1 MFTHLE
7 PLPEDPIL
15 GLMTLYRADPSPAK
29 IDLGVGVYRDEQ
41 GQTPV
46 PAAVRRAEQDVLRE
60 QRTKAY
66 VGAAGNAEFNRLVE
80 RLVLGGA
87 HPASGAA
94 RVRCV
99 QAPGGCGA
107 LRIGA
112 ELIRIAR
119 PEAAIHVSE
128 PTWANHLPLLGNA
141 GLVVAGY
148 PYLERTTGRVQ
159 FAAMLGRLA
168 GLPAGTVVL
177 LQACCHNPT
186 GADLSEPQWQAV
198 ADMLRER
205 GLLPFVDIA
214 YQGLGRDPDA
224 DAFGPRLLAREL
236 PEVLIAVSCSK
247 NFGLYRERVGAL
259 IIVGESGQAANAAA
273 THAVKVARGMY
284 SMAPDHGAAIVARIL
299 GDDAL
304 RASWEAELQGMCSRI
319 RAVRQQLAARL
330 AVHCPAMDFS
340 AIAEQRGMF
349 SLLPLAPAAIE
360 QLRLVHH
367 VYMGGDGRINVAGLT
382 AATVEPLALAIGA
395 VLG

>member
-46 PAAVRRAEQDVLRE
+46 PAAVRRAEQDVLCE
-60 QRTKAY
+60 QQNMSAPPATPSSRS
-66 VGAAGNAEFNRLVE
+66 E

-168 GLPAGTVVL
+168 GLPAG
-177 LQACCHNPT
+177 QC
-186 GADLSEPQWQAV
+186 GAA
-198 ADMLRER
+198 A
-205 GLLPFVDIA
+205 GLLYNPRRGPVGTNERWRKCCGRDLLPSWISLT
-214 YQGLGRDPDA
+214 GLGRDPDA
-224 DAFGPRLLAREL
+224 DAFGPRLLARG
-236 PEVLIAVSCSK
+236 CRK
-247 NFGLYRERVGAL
+247 
-259 IIVGESGQAANAAA
+259 
-273 THAVKVARGMY
+273 
-284 SMAPDHGAAIVARIL
+284 
-299 GDDAL
+299 
-304 RASWEAELQGMCSRI
+304 C
-319 RAVRQQLAARL
+319 
-330 AVHCPAMDFS
+330 
-340 AIAEQRGMF
+340 
-349 SLLPLAPAAIE
+349 
-360 QLRLVHH
+360 
-367 VYMGGDGRINVAGLT
+367 
-382 AATVEPLALAIGA
+382 
-395 VLG
+395 